1 MIDHHLIV
9 EMNTQTQQSSFFL
22 WVCSTHFFHSLHE
35 QRNQERILIIIAD
48 WIPAVWH
55 FLQWT
60 IIELTVGLN
69 LKICKKKI
77 IFLNISLL
85 FTFNLCNRTIP
96 EIFFFFLFFL
106 FLLRGLYQTELQQV
120 CCVKHQPVCLYPEW
134 LVASWPQIR
143 LANSLKSS
151 PWWPMV
157 CLANQ
162 TSRNLLFFSFIMG
175 WLLAC
180 CWLGCLKNIS
190 VKLVDPK

>member
-1 MIDHHLIV
+1 MLWRKYQFYSLKINTYSPPNTIYGSNINTSSMIMIDHHLIV

-96 EIFFFFLFFL
+96 EIFFFFFFYFYSSEVCIRPSSSKYVVSSISLFVST
-106 FLLRGLYQTELQQV
+106 Q
-120 CCVKHQPVCLYPEW
+120 
-134 LVASWPQIR
+134 
-143 LANSLKSS
+143 N
-151 PWWPMV
+151 
-157 CLANQ
+157 
-162 TSRNLLFFSFIMG
+162 
-175 WLLAC
+175 
-180 CWLGCLKNIS
+180 
-190 VKLVDPK
+190 D